1 MNKTGEKNYAPIK
14 VENIISAF
22 ESPDAEPKLIAKQ
35 YGFKNHIEMAD
46 YMKNKGYEWNIL
58 KNNYIKST
66 GSVEKFEISNPPAE
80 MFDIE
85 GHEQDDINKYIP
97 FIKFLYEKRN
107 KMYQFLNG
115 VKEDGK
121 IPRYALPGIARTKAI
136 YMNDTVARLIAD
148 FSREKNITQR
158 EIVETA
164 LIEFLQKYGYK
175 AEIQTIL
182 KNN

>member
-1 MNKTGEKNYAPIK
+1 MNNINGKNYVPIK
-14 VENIISAF
+14 VANIISAF
-22 ESPDAEPKLIAKQ
+22 KSTNAEPKLIAKQ
-35 YGFKNHIEMAD
+35 YGFKDHIEMAN
-46 YMKNKGYEWNIL
+46 YMKNKGYEWNIS

-66 GSVEKFEISNPPAE
+66 GSIEKVEISNPLEE
-80 MFDIE
+80 MFNIE
-85 GHEQDDINKYIP
+85 GYEENDINKYIS

-107 KMYQFLNG
+107 EMYKFLNG

-148 FSREKNITQR
+148 FSREKNVTQR
-158 EIVETA
+158 EIVEAA